1 MECHQI
7 CMQSNFSYYGI
18 FQNQAPSSFFSN
30 FPFLPSVS
38 CLPSTF
44 YSFPTVGEFP
54 TLFLDLK
61 FWPYEFFFISI
72 TLLIFPFG
80 RPTCKTFDIF
90 PLVVRSETRWSSEL
104 LDQKKESCHW
114 SPVSN
119 EISGSAD
126 RCVRS
131 HFSWGGS
138 VVEIF
143 DWVCHTFNEL
153 LKATLPSHGVTRR
166 RTEA

>member
-7 CMQSNFSYYGI
+7 CKQSNFSYYGI
-18 FQNQAPSSFFSN
+18 FQNQVPSSFFSN
-30 FPFLPSVS
+30 FLFLPFVS

-80 RPTCKTFDIF
+80 RPACKTFDIF
-90 PLVVRSETRWSSEL
+90 PLVVHSETRWSSEL

-114 SPVSN
+114 SPMSN
-119 EISGSAD
+119 ETPGSAD

-143 DWVCHTFNEL
+143 DWVCHTSNEL
-153 LKATLPSHGVTRR
+153 FKAALPCFTWSDS
-166 RTEA
+166 